1 MRTYLQ
7 LTFFILIA
15 SSLLG
20 QVSFSDDFEGYNVG
34 DLIASSSSDWELWPS
49 AQAVDAAITDEQ
61 ASGGANS
68 LMLPGGQ
75 EIDIILPFGQ
85 DFTEGTFNLS
95 FDVFIPTGANAYF
108 NFQGNSDIAGPTGLW
123 VLQCYLRSTGI
134 FEVDNAEAL
143 VIQNAYPQNEWINI
157 TLDVNLTENL
167 WKMFINGECLGSF
180 TNTEERNRIYALNLY
195 PDDGNAMSFVD
206 NVKYTHTSDAV
217 PVDIQVDAAYAGG
230 VDLDAGVGVS
240 QATFYGLSG
249 TDQGIQINVANAGVQ
264 DITSGTIT
272 IDTDNQSI
280 SQEITETIPAGST
293 GVVTIEER
301 IMIENGDQFAQVNLT
316 NINGVADDNTCNNSA
331 PMLFRGFT
339 PAPNK
344 KVFVEESTGV
354 GCPWCPR
361 GAVYMDYMQ
370 EKYPDHF
377 VGIASHDNDQGPD
390 PMTVDE
396 WNVGMAPLTGNPSVW
411 VDRVENTIINPQN
424 VEGPFAASIAVE
436 PLVTLDHGAAF
447 NEGTRELQMNVL
459 STFTLV
465 AIKSGTKLLVGL
477 TEDGVTG
484 PSPAYDQTN
493 NYSGGNAG
501 PMAGYENL
509 PSVIPGL
516 EFNHVMRL
524 PVTPGLGMDDAY
536 VDTDGLRMNHVFNVT
551 LQDDWNLEKMHIVSA
566 FLRADGTVENC
577 NSTSIQ
583 EAIDNGVLS
592 AIDPYLDNGISVFPN
607 PTSGIANIT
616 LDFDKPTDLIMELTD
631 AMGRSVT
638 KENYGTVSGKQT
650 VSFDGSTMEAGI
662 YYMSFR
668 SGNESTIKRLVITE

>member
-1 MRTYLQ
+1 MKTYLQ
-7 LTFFILIA
+7 LTFLLLIA

-20 QVSFSDDFEGYNVG
+20 QVSFSDDFESYNVG
-34 DLIASSSSDWELWPS
+34 DQIAATSADWELWPS
-49 AQAVDAAITDEQ
+49 AMATDAMVTDEQ
-61 ASGGANS
+61 AAGGSNS
-68 LMLPGGQ
+68 LRLPGGQ
-75 EIDIILPFGQ
+75 DLDIILPFGQ

-123 VLQCYLRSTGI
+123 VLQCYLRNTGI
-134 FEVDNAEAL
+134 FEVDNAESL

-180 TNTEERNRIYALNLY
+180 TNTDERNRIHALNLY

-206 NVKYTHTSDAV
+206 NVKFTHTDDAV
-217 PVDIQVDAAYAGG
+217 DVNIEVDAAYAGG
-230 VDLDAGVGVS
+230 VDLDAGVGIA
-240 QATFYGLSG
+240 QATFYGLAG
-249 TDQGIQINVANAGVQ
+249 TDQGVQINVANQGTK

-272 IDTDNQSI
+272 IETDNQSI
-280 SQEITETIPAGST
+280 SQDLTETIPAGET
-293 GVVTIEER
+293 GVVTIDER
-301 IMIENGDQFAQVNLT
+301 IVMERGDQFAQVNLS
-316 NINGVADDNTCNNSA
+316 NINGVMDDNTCNNSA

-339 PAPNK
+339 AAPNK

-390 PMTVDE
+390 PMTVDA

-411 VDRVENTIINPQN
+411 VDRVENTIVNPAT
-424 VEGPFAASIAVE
+424 VEAPFAQSIAVE
-436 PLVTLDHGAAF
+436 PLVLLNHGAQY
-447 NEGTRELQMNVL
+447 NEGTRELKMNVL
-459 STFTLV
+459 SEFTLV

-484 PSPAYDQTN
+484 PSPTYDQTN

-501 PMAGYENL
+501 PMAGWEDL
-509 PSVIPGL
+509 PSVVSGV
-516 EFNHVMRL
+516 EFNHVLRMA
-524 PVTPGLGMDDAY
+524 VTPGLGMDDAY
-536 VDTDGLRMNHVFNVT
+536 VNTDGLKMNHVFT
-551 LQDDWNLEKMHIVSA
+551 TTIPEDWNTENMHIVSA

-577 NSTSIQ
+577 QSTSIE
-583 EAIDNGVLS
+583 EAVANGLISVV
-592 AIDPYLDNGISVFPN
+592 DPYLDNGIAVFPN
-607 PTSGIANIT
+607 PTSGMANVT
-616 LDFDKPTDLIMELTD
+616 MDFDKPTELILEVTD
-631 AMGRSVT
+631 ATGRSVT
-638 KENYGTVSGKQT
+638 KENYGTVTGNQT
-650 VSFDGSTMEAGI
+650 VTFDGSTLNAGI

-668 SGNESTIKRLVITE
+668 SGNQSTIKRLVITE